1 MIEMLSARTSEI
13 DEIKDAVEEIMSQI
27 DSAKLKK
34 NSCGLIYCSLDFVE
48 SGVVK
53 AICDELPFN
62 VIGMTT
68 LASADEHGYGIYE
81 LTLTILT
88 SDDVSFTAGIS
99 ESIEQ
104 YNYKEEI
111 ETLYTRIRS
120 RVKDDPALIL
130 SFIPHLTD
138 VAGYEI
144 VETMDSVCNGIPIW
158 GSITTSV
165 DFTYGTVATIHN
177 GEILRSGLAMMF
189 INGPIQP
196 KFIVCSIPERNIT
209 NSRGIITKSK
219 GPILQEVNDMP
230 IMDYLKSIGLEVD
243 SENITTVPLLLY
255 YDNSDEY
262 VALGFYTL
270 FEDGSVLTGGPMPE
284 NTPFVVGYIDED
296 GINDSANE
304 AIDKILAIKDRQATL
319 MLPCI
324 TRYIMLS
331 PNQEEELKL
340 IHSRFNEGG
349 LPFAMAYSGGE
360 ICPVPDARGKL
371 HNRFHNYSFSAC
383 VL

>member
-1 MIEMLSARTSEI
+1 MIEMFSARTSEI
-13 DEIKDAVEEIMSQI
+13 DEVEDAVKEIKAQLNFE
-27 DSAKLKK
+27 KLKK
-34 NSCGLIYCSLDFVE
+34 NSCGLLYCSLDFVE
-48 SGVVK
+48 SGVVR
-53 AICDELPFN
+53 AICDTMPFS

-68 LASADEHGYGIYE
+68 LASADGHGYGIYD

-99 ESIEQ
+99 DVIEQ
-104 YNYKEEI
+104 NNYRSEI
-111 ETLYTRIRS
+111 EQLYAKLRNQ
-120 RVKDDPALIL
+120 VDEEPALLI
-130 SFIPHLTD
+130 SYIPHQRD
-138 VAGYEI
+138 VAGYE
-144 VETMDSVCNGIPIW
+144 VVAAMDEICNGIPIW
-158 GSITTSV
+158 GSITNSV
-165 DFTYGTVATIHN
+165 DFTYGTVATIYN
-177 GEILRSGLAMMF
+177 GETLRSGLAMML
-189 INGPIQP
+189 INGPVEP
-196 KFIVCSIPERNIT
+196 NFIVCSIPERNIT
-209 NSRGIITKSK
+209 NSRGIITKSS
-219 GPILQEVNDMP
+219 GPILYEVNDMP

-284 NTPFVVGYIDED
+284 GTPFVVGYIDED
-296 GINDSANE
+296 GINESANMG
-304 AIDKILAIKDRQATL
+304 INKILQIKDRQATL

-331 PNQEEELKL
+331 PNQEDELKL
-340 IHSRFNEGG
+340 IGKRLGESGM
-349 LPFAMAYSGGE
+349 PFAMAYSAGE
-360 ICPVPDARGKL
+360 ICPMVDPEGKL